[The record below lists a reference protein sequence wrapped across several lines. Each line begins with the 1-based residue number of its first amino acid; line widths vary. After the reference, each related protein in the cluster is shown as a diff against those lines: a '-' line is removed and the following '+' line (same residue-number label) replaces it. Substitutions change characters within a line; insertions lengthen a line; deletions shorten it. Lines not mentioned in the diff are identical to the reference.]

1 MDDQLALQAMA
12 DVWDADEHK
21 LAEWFD
27 KSRVLPESV
36 RENLLRRILVYL
48 LKVHS
53 ELKMNTMIDTVKARS
68 QEDKIMKKLA
78 KEWSWLT
85 EEEIMDRCR
94 QEGIDQASRRIAER
108 LIRKGISD
116 QTVSK
121 CTDIPLNE
129 VSELR
134 NGH

>member
-1 MDDQLALQAMA
+1 M
-12 DVWDADEHK
+12 
-21 LAEWFD
+21 
-27 KSRVLPESV
+27 
-36 RENLLRRILVYL
+36 RRILVYL

-53 ELKMNTMIDTVKARS
+53 EIKLNKMIDTVKARS
-68 QEDKIMKKLA
+68 QEDQIMKKLA

-94 QEGIDQASRRIAER
+94 QEGHDQGNEQGAERASRRIAER

-116 QTVSK
+116 QTVSE
-121 CTDIPLNE
+121 CTDLPLDE
-129 VSELR
+129 VRELR

>member
-1 MDDQLALQAMA
+1 MM
-12 DVWDADEHK
+12 
-21 LAEWFD
+21 
-27 KSRVLPESV
+27 
-36 RENLLRRILVYL
+36 
-48 LKVHS
+48 
-53 ELKMNTMIDTVKARS
+53 DTVKARN
-68 QEDKIMKKLA
+68 QGDQVMKRLP

-85 EEEIMDRCR
+85 EEEIMDHCR

-108 LIRKGISD
+108 MIREGISD
-116 QTVSK
+116 QTVSE

>member
-1 MDDQLALQAMA
+1 M
-12 DVWDADEHK
+12 
-21 LAEWFD
+21 
-27 KSRVLPESV
+27 
-36 RENLLRRILVYL
+36 RRILVYL

-53 ELKMNTMIDTVKARS
+53 EIKVNTTIDTVKARS

-94 QEGIDQASRRIAER
+94 QEGIDQGTEQTSRRIAER
-108 LIRKGISD
+108 MIREGMSD
-116 QTVSK
+116 QSVSE
-121 CTDIPLNE
+121 CTDFPLNE

-134 NGH
+134 NGY